1 MTITEAEMMNR
12 TFGCEL
18 EYEGIGQSTA
28 AKTVAEVTGGTAR
41 FVGGS
46 YGTWEVTMPDG
57 RKWKVVSDGSLCGTS
72 SETVT
77 PVMTVA
83 DLDTLQ
89 KVVRALRRKGA
100 KANSRTGLHVHV
112 GAADFTAENV
122 KNLVRTFYK
131 HYHDIPVITTF
142 SICGVIV
149 EMKPQKTRDNSQHFS
164 PYNFFKSSS
173 LSTLHSLMPLPPVS
187 CVLFFS
193 VSTIACRFIS
203 VSA

>member
-83 DLDTLQ
+83 DLDARGSTSTS
-89 KVVRALRRKGA
+89 ARRTSPPRT
-100 KANSRTGLHVHV
+100 SRTSC
-112 GAADFTAENV
+112 A
-122 KNLVRTFYK
+122 
-131 HYHDIPVITTF
+131 P
-142 SICGVIV
+142 
-149 EMKPQKTRDNSQHFS
+149 
-164 PYNFFKSSS
+164 
-173 LSTLHSLMPLPPVS
+173 STSRRS
-187 CVLFFS
+187 
-193 VSTIACRFIS
+193 
-203 VSA
+203 